1 MNRFRWLALAFGL
14 ALWLGLARLQTNAQ
28 TKLGPQDG
36 AGLPPADLTRIKA
49 GDAAP
54 DFVLEDQDGK
64 PVHLAAYRGKKS
76 VVLVFYRGYW

>member
-1 MNRFRWLALAFGL
+1 MTYIRWVVLLCVLLGGLSLATA
-14 ALWLGLARLQTNAQ
+14 NAQ
-28 TKLGPQDG
+28 VKAGPQDG
-36 AGLPPADLTRIKA
+36 AGLPPADLQRIKV

-64 PVHLAAYRGKKS
+64 PVQLSTYRGKKS

>member
-1 MNRFRWLALAFGL
+1 MKRFYQLGQTVAL
-14 ALWLGLARLQTNAQ
+14 ALWLGLMVAHAQ

-36 AGLPPADLTRIKA
+36 VGLPAADLQRIKV
-49 GDAAP
+49 GDTAP

-64 PVHLAAYRGKKS
+64 PVQLSAYRGKKS

>member
-1 MNRFRWLALAFGL
+1 MNRYRWLAPMFML
-14 ALWLGLARLQTNAQ
+14 ALFLSLAPIQTNAQ

-36 AGLPPADLTRIKA
+36 VGLPPADLNRIKV

-64 PVHLAAYRGKKS
+64 PVQLSAYRGKKS